1 LGNILKALFYLRDV
15 MWKVYIIYSEKI
27 DRYYTDITDDLPWS
41 LERHNQGWGLYTKRG
56 IPWKV
61 VYIENFDNKSDAL
74 KREREIK
81 NRKSRKYIE
90 NLIKK

>member
-1 LGNILKALFYLRDV
+1 

-27 DRYYTDITDDLPWS
+27 DRYYTGITEDLEWR
-41 LERHNQGWGLYTKRG
+41 LERHNQGWGRFTKRG
-56 IPWKV
+56 IPWMV
-61 VYIENFDNKSDAL
+61 VYNEKYITKSEAV

>member
-1 LGNILKALFYLRDV
+1 

-27 DRYYTDITDDLPWS
+27 DRYYTGVTEDLKWR
-41 LERHNQGWGLYTKRG
+41 LERHNQGWGKFTKRG

-61 VYIENFDNKSDAL
+61 VHIERFESKSNTL

-81 NRKSRKYIE
+81 ARKSKKYIE

>member
-1 LGNILKALFYLRDV
+1 

-27 DRYYTDITDDLPWS
+27 NRYYTGITDDIEWR
-41 LERHNQGWGLYTKRG
+41 LERHNQGWSRSTKHG

-61 VYIENFDNKSDAL
+61 VYTEVYMNKCKAL

-81 NRKSRKYIE
+81 NRKSRNYIE

>member
-1 LGNILKALFYLRDV
+1 

-27 DRYYTDITDDLPWS
+27 DRYYTGITEDVEWR
-41 LERHNQGWGLYTKRG
+41 LERHNHGWGRYTKRG

-61 VYIENFDNKSDAL
+61 LHTEDYDNKSDAL

-81 NRKSRKYIE
+81 ARKSKIYIE
-90 NLIKK
+90 SLIKK